1 MVESDLTAAEKQQ
14 SISISV
20 LTLVLLISPL
30 IIFLVRNA
38 THTIQ
43 VTPPRVCVD
52 IRQIAALVVCRC
64 LPAV

>member
-1 MVESDLTAAEKQQ
+1 
-14 SISISV
+14 V

-43 VTPPRVCVD
+43 VKQRPVCFD
-52 IRQIAALVVCRC
+52 IRQVAALVVCRC

>member
-1 MVESDLTAAEKQQ
+1 MPNRDIVESDLTAAEKQQ

-43 VTPPRVCVD
+43 VTAPSVGFR
-52 IRQIAALVVCRC
+52 LTFTK
-64 LPAV
+64 